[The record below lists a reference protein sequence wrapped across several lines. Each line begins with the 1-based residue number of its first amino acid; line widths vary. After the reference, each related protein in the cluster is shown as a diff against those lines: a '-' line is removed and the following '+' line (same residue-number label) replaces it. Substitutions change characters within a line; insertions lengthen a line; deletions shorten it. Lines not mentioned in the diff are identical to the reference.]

1 MWNELPA
8 EQRNEYKRMI
18 LAFASLTEMFA
29 QKADSPSEEDAQQSG
44 TLSPIINSKYQETV
58 FQKVFHASSEDIAN
72 TSYDAAIDDKQ
83 NNTKYLIGIKTFG
96 IASGDQKVAQ
106 FKANHNEWADI
117 ISRIKD
123 NAVDE
128 NGNPKSREKINEINS
143 GLYMELAQQIAYL
156 RNMRIDSSQSNLQGF
171 SVLVGRDN
179 IQTVYHILM
188 PSKKGDKPRIMV
200 GETSYD
206 KIDIDNLKIIGC
218 SSKNPTNFDFTDGN
232 HTYRFT
238 SADSQLLMNFDNKN
252 IVKDTW
258 DVKYAED
265 AYQIFADLADR
276 VYGGTSAAEAPLRE
290 SHSWKIDAERYSG
303 FNAFYGISYKGGPNA
318 FKKRIE
324 IIADSYKDTVK
335 PQTLNVFVTNLKEY
349 ADLPYSSNDEK
360 RHKESKRD
368 DLVKILDF
376 IGDRELTDYV
386 MPMLYRPQDEVYI
399 PIPKARIF
407 HQTYPDFFGPGYGT
421 LIKDGGKWKLAN
433 KKRIFPLVLEP
444 SGERMD
450 AYITQDSGKA
460 IESDG
465 KQSIL
470 GKWLLRELFQ
480 LREHEPLT
488 EKRLNELNINGI
500 RVYKETGK
508 PDIHLEFIWIDDDDL
523 PNDYIG

>member
-1 MWNELPA
+1 MWDELPVS
-8 EQRNEYKRMI
+8 QRNEYKRMI

-29 QKADSPSEEDAQQSG
+29 QKADSSSEEEAQQPG

-72 TSYDAAIDDKQ
+72 TSYDAAINDKQ

-117 ISRIKD
+117 ISQIKD
-123 NAVDE
+123 NAADE
-128 NGNPKSREKINEINS
+128 NGNPKSREEINEINS

-156 RNMRIDSSQSNLQGF
+156 RNMRIDSSRSNLQGF
-171 SVLVGRDN
+171 SVLIGRDN
-179 IQTVYHILM
+179 IQTVYHVLM

-258 DVKYAED
+258 DVKYADD

-276 VYGGTSAAEAPLRE
+276 VYGEKEPAVTVRE
-290 SHSWKIDAERYSG
+290 SHCWKIEAERYSG
-303 FNAFYGISYKGGPNA
+303 FNAFYGISYKGGPAA
-318 FKKRIE
+318 FKSRINT
-324 IIADSYKDTVK
+324 IAENYKDSVK
-335 PQTLNVFVTNLKEY
+335 PQTLSVLVSNLREY
-349 ADLPYSSNDEK
+349 SNLPYSTNDEK
-360 RHKESKRD
+360 KVKETKRD
-368 DLVKILDF
+368 DLVQILDF
-376 IGDRELTDYV
+376 IGDKELTDYV

-433 KKRIFPLVLEP
+433 KKQIFPLVLEP

-480 LREHEPLT
+480 LREYEPLT

-500 RVYKETGK
+500 RVYKESGNR
-508 PDIHLEFIWIDDDDL
+508 DIHLEFIWIDDDSL
-523 PNDYIG
+523 PDDYIG